1 MRTISLSSQT
11 VVLMRGLPGSGKS
24 TWLQNN
30 NCVEYSI
37 SPDEFRLMLSPPVVL
52 DGKLSINQKVSHQ
65 AWEMAY
71 AVLRS
76 RLSFGEATFFDATF
90 MNERTLKEALHVIF
104 SSKKNV
110 KVIVLDFTFLPIEE
124 VKRRNNLRK
133 GTFRYVPESV
143 IDRMWSVGRSMD
155 LSKFDVEVYDPRDVQ
170 IIG

>member
-1 MRTISLSSQT
+1 MRTISLSSPT
-11 VVLMRGLPGSGKS
+11 VILMRGLPGSGKS

-37 SPDEFRLMLSPPVVL
+37 SPDEFRLMLSPPVML
-52 DGKLSINQKVSHQ
+52 DGKLSINQKVSRQ

-71 AVLRS
+71 ACLRF
-76 RLSFGEATFFDATF
+76 RLSFGGATFFDATF
-90 MNERTLKEALHVIF
+90 MNERTLKEALHVIS

-110 KVIVLDFTFLPIEE
+110 KVIVLDFTFLSIEQ

-133 GTFRYVPESV
+133 GTFRYVPEAV

-155 LSKFDVEVYDPRDVQ
+155 LTKFDAEVYDPRDVQ
-170 IIG
+170 VIP

>member
-1 MRTISLSSQT
+1 MTIISLSSPT

-30 NCVEYSI
+30 NCAEYSI
-37 SPDEFRLMLSPPVVL
+37 SPDEFRLMLSPPVML

-71 AVLRS
+71 TCLRS
-76 RLSFGEATFFDATF
+76 RLSFGGATFFDATF
-90 MNERTLKEALHVIF
+90 MNERTLKETLRVIS

-110 KVIVLDFTFLPIEE
+110 KVIVLDFTFLSIQE

-143 IDRMWSVGRSMD
+143 IDHLWSTGRSMD
-155 LSKFDVEVYDPRDVQ
+155 LSKFDIEVYDPRDVQ
-170 IIG
+170 IVP